1 MVCANVP
8 EHSFSEN
15 NKTQE
20 GPGGVALTPC
30 ATTAWRRATLAAA
43 CLLFLLPPVPASA
56 AAPPPRAADETDQPE
71 AEPRPGADAAP
82 ASPLDIVILV
92 DESGS
97 LSEDDVEQE
106 TRAASTI
113 AQSVLDPG
121 SRVTVVGFGSNN
133 GQADQIAAREV
144 CRPTLVDE
152 GSGRQYLADCV
163 SDLHRRDASEGDD
176 TDHAEALGTALHYLE
191 GPEAPRDATGI
202 VFLLTD
208 GELDVRDS
216 PHWGARPEDRDDNAA
231 ARIDEH
237 LETAREDGVQVWPLG
252 FGSSIDRDQ
261 LDAFAE
267 GGSQE
272 TCNDLEVATPTARV
286 VDDSADVVRSLR
298 EALAAASCSVAG
310 GLDSDTLSGG
320 GSTTLSASIP
330 VIATDGALVVTK
342 NNPAIS
348 VEYIDPEGDPVDP
361 DGGDHKG
368 SRISL
373 SGANGPVEVLHVV
386 DPLPG
391 TWQVRLTSPDGTPEE
406 LVTATVQWQG
416 RVNTFLTVEPAD
428 HSGREL
434 VVRVDIRTRRGPVT
448 DPEALAELDFSA
460 EVATPDETA
469 EPIELNDGGEDPDAT
484 PQDGQYAGTVAAPEG
499 ADTLLFTSRV
509 QGPGV
514 PDDVRELRYT
524 IDPGGAALQ
533 PGVRF
538 DDPPDEVWA
547 GSQIDGTLDVDNQ
560 DSQEGQVELLLQAP
574 EGVLATIEQDTTAF
588 SPGTSRADFTVRFEQ
603 GSALGRA
610 VLHVQAVD
618 AEGAVLTTSAPLTVT
633 VRTPPGVLERYWWAW
648 LALFLALV
656 AAALQA
662 WLVWH
667 RRRTASNVQ
676 GLVVELHRDALSLHQ
691 ELRAPSRWSTSFSF
705 TVRDPQGSAPRLEH
719 GGASGTGPVYR
730 ASRDPRGGV
739 RLRTPRG
746 TETLRLGSHS
756 QPLTDGLTVSFRDEQ
771 RPRRSPRQNPDPA
784 QAAPGPGTREEGP
797 PLSGIRL
804 D

>member
-1 MVCANVP
+1 M
-8 EHSFSEN
+8 
-15 NKTQE
+15 
-20 GPGGVALTPC
+20 ALIPR
-30 ATTAWRRATLAAA
+30 ATTAWKRAALAAA
-43 CLLFLLPPVPASA
+43 CLLVLLPPVPASA
-56 AAPPPRAADETDQPE
+56 AAPRAAAETDRSE
-71 AEPRPGADAAP
+71 AEPETGPEQDAAEE
-82 ASPLDIVILV
+82 AAPLDIVILV

-133 GQADQIAAREV
+133 GQDDQIAAREV

-191 GPEAPRDATGI
+191 GPEAPQDATGI

-208 GELDVRDS
+208 GELDVRNS
-216 PHWGARPEDRDDNAA
+216 PHWGARPEDRNDNAA

-252 FGSSIDRDQ
+252 FGDSIDRDQ
-261 LDAFAE
+261 LDAFAA

-286 VDDSADVVRSLR
+286 AEDSADVVRSLR

-310 GLDSDTLSGG
+310 ELDSDTLSGG
-320 GSTTLSASIP
+320 ASTTLSASIP

-348 VEYIDPEGDPVDP
+348 VEYTDPEGDTVDP

-373 SGANGPVEVLHVV
+373 SGANGPVEVLHIV

-428 HSGREL
+428 HTGEEL

-460 EVATPDETA
+460 EAALPDGDA
-469 EPIELNDGGEDPDAT
+469 RPIELNDAGEGPDAT
-484 PQDGQYAGTVAAPEG
+484 AQDGQYAGTVTVPEG

-514 PDDVRELRYT
+514 PDDVRELPYT

-538 DDPPDEVWA
+538 DDPPEEVWA
-547 GSQIDGTLDVDNQ
+547 GSRIGGTLSVDNQ
-560 DSQEGQVELLLQAP
+560 DSREGRVELLLQAP

-588 SPGTSRADFTVRFEQ
+588 SPGTSRAGFTVRVQE

-633 VRTPPGVLERYWWAW
+633 VRTPPGILERYWWAW
-648 LALFLALV
+648 SALLLVLA

-662 WLVWH
+662 WLVW
-667 RRRTASNVQ
+667 RRKQAARNVQ
-676 GLVVELHRDALSLHQ
+676 GLVVELRRGDPLLQ
-691 ELRAPSRWSTSFSF
+691 RELRAPSRWSPSFAF
-705 TVRDPQGSAPRLEH
+705 TVRDPQGSEPTLEH
-719 GGASGTGPVYR
+719 AGASASGPVYR
-730 ASRDPRGGV
+730 AARDLKNAGV

-746 TETLRLGSHS
+746 KVETLAFGSPS
-756 QPLTDGLTVSFRDEQ
+756 APLADGLTITFRDEQ
-771 RPRRSPRQNPDPA
+771 RPPRPPVQNTDPAQTAPGADPA
-784 QAAPGPGTREEGP
+784 QAAPGPGTREQGP
-797 PLSGIRL
+797 PPSGIRI